1 MKMLKMDSIVL
12 KQGEEGG
19 RRKEEVGGERVSY
32 NLFSVAIIIITFS
45 KIKKYKLFKIQVR
58 KSH

>member
-1 MKMLKMDSIVL
+1 MDSIGL
-12 KQGEEGG
+12 KEEEEGG

-45 KIKKYKLFKIQVR
+45 KIKKYQLFKIQVR
-58 KSH
+58 KPH